1 MVYNT
6 GSRDDWDRISRI
18 TGDPAWT
25 WDAMAHYRDLNQKY
39 VPPNDG
45 HNDVSQKSV
54 SSFPH
59 SYHLSQ
65 TNQYL
70 PWAHSHNGM
79 VPISLPG
86 FPEAIDSRV
95 IAVTAEPDFASEFPF
110 QRDMNTGNTVRFVM
124 IVLSGLFFIVLP
136 FWKQIGVGWVQ
147 GAIGNGQRSSSATTY
162 VGPNYINRS
171 NLHILLHAQ
180 ATKLLEATDHDSTTP
195 CFNGVEFGT
204 GPSSELTNPIVS
216 IFSFTGL
223 KVKGGK

>member
-124 IVLSGLFFIVLP
+124 IVLSGLFLSSFLSGNRLVL
-136 FWKQIGVGWVQ
+136 VGYR
-147 GAIGNGQRSSSATTY
+147 APLAMASAAALPPLTLDRITSIARTY
-162 VGPNYINRS
+162 TSCFTLKPRNFLRQPIT
-171 NLHILLHAQ
+171 IPQLLVSMG
-180 ATKLLEATDHDSTTP
+180 LSLEPDP
-195 CFNGVEFGT
+195 
-204 GPSSELTNPIVS
+204 PVS
-216 IFSFTGL
+216 
-223 KVKGGK
+223 

>member
-124 IVLSGLFFIVLP
+124 IVLSGLFFYRPSFLETDWCWLGTGRHWQWP
-136 FWKQIGVGWVQ
+136 AQQLCHHLRWTELHQSLEPTHP
-147 GAIGNGQRSSSATTY
+147 ASRSSHETS
-162 VGPNYINRS
+162 
-171 NLHILLHAQ
+171 
-180 ATKLLEATDHDSTTP
+180 
-195 CFNGVEFGT
+195 
-204 GPSSELTNPIVS
+204 
-216 IFSFTGL
+216 
-223 KVKGGK
+223 